1 MVFKSLEL
9 SGFKSFAEKTTL
21 VFEPGVT
28 AIVGPNGSGKSN
40 IADAIK
46 WVLGE
51 QSARELRGGHMEDLI
66 FNGTDGRAPL
76 NVAEVSLTFDNSDQ
90 RLALDYAE
98 VTVTRRLYRSGESEY
113 LLNKTPVRLKDIT
126 ELLMGTGIGTSAY
139 SLFEQG
145 KMDQLI
151 QARPEERRAIFE
163 EAAGITKF
171 KTQKREALRKL
182 EQTEA
187 NLLRLSDVIGEVRR
201 QLQAL
206 ERQVRKAEVYR
217 TQWERLK
224 TLEVQL
230 ARRDLARFRA
240 ERQSREQDT
249 ARLREDEAERQQAAR
264 AADEALARRRQALE
278 QVDRRYADAR
288 AEAMAIA
295 HAVEMARRQI
305 QTHQERVADGLRRR
319 DEAGREIEQ
328 LRQSLA
334 QADDQLATL
343 QRALDATETERQT
356 FQQHLAAAQQQI
368 TECETAIGRAQQ
380 TIRERRG
387 AVVEAAAGAS
397 RARNEWVTV
406 SAQLH
411 TAQARVQRL
420 ELEEARVAQERAPLA
435 PQADALAQTVAD
447 ARRQAESAESARA
460 QGQCTLA
467 EARDRLQQAERLVV
481 ESRQALAVLQ
491 SRCEVL
497 QGMVASQE
505 GLSSGVK
512 ALLEAFRRQALA
524 GDGVLGL
531 LADALQVEPGC
542 EQAVE
547 AALGDWAQAL
557 VVEDWAAAARVLAY
571 LQTTNTGRATVLV
584 RAALG
589 SSAAEAS
596 DPSVA
601 PVPGSEPILARVRAD
616 AAWQPLVERLFE
628 RTYVVSDLATA
639 LEFQRAA
646 IVPVRFVTR
655 SGERVTATSVTG
667 GSGLALDQALVG
679 RHQRLTQLA
688 AEVSAAQEQAQTA
701 HQQQADAAEQ
711 TRALSSAIESQEH
724 ETRAQQE
731 TLAQHQRRQ
740 EALAQQLHRLD
751 EETTLL
757 QTEQQEA
764 RQSLAEQQSQE
775 ADARGR
781 QTEAEQALAQHES
794 AIADAQAQT
803 DTCSRAREQSV
814 VALTQA
820 QAQLASVDQVRA
832 GRQQSLGLLTQSR
845 EQMAQTLAA
854 REQEVTTLAAREQE
868 LTHACVV
875 LEQEVS
881 THTQRQAAD
890 EQALQQ
896 VAAQRETLAA
906 AIAEE
911 MEQAQAAGRALE
923 QIRQQLH
930 EQEMAAAQLA
940 YHQQA
945 LTDRLRERY
954 QVELD
959 ALDRG
964 LTPEGQTPSALAPEP
979 NWPAITQE
987 VEILRRKLEGIGPV
1001 SLASLDESREL
1012 QERLTFLTNQQ
1023 QDLQKAKDNLH
1034 EAITKINRTTRT
1046 QFKETFQRIQSE
1058 FQTTFKT
1065 LFGGG
1070 EARLVLLDEEDLL
1083 ESGIEIVAR
1092 PPGKTAQAISLL
1104 SGGEKALTSIALL
1117 FAIFRIKPSP
1127 FCVLDEID
1135 APLDEA
1141 NVDRFTRALKEFLQ
1155 HSQFI
1160 IITHNKKT
1168 ITMADV
1174 MYGITMEEQG
1184 ISKIVSV
1191 KFSDRNETAAAPAAP
1206 SGTTTSA

>member
-66 FNGTDGRAPL
+66 FNGTDGRPPL
-76 NVAEVSLTFDNSDQ
+76 NVAEVSLTFDNADK
-90 RLALDYAE
+90 RLPIDYTE

-113 LLNKTPVRLKDIT
+113 LLNKTQVRLKDIT

-187 NLLRLSDVIGEVRR
+187 NLLRLADVVGEVRR
-201 QLQAL
+201 QLSAL
-206 ERQVRKAEVYR
+206 ERQVRKAEQYR

-224 TLEVQL
+224 TLEVTLAQREL
-230 ARRDLARFRA
+230 ARLHG
-240 ERQSREQDT
+240 ERGQREQDAAGIRAEET
-249 ARLREDEAERQQAAR
+249 QRQAEAHAAE
-264 AADEALARRRQALE
+264 EALARRRQELE
-278 QVDRRYADAR
+278 TVDRRYADAR
-288 AEAMAIA
+288 AEAMAVA

-305 QTHQERVADGLRRR
+305 QTNQERVAEGVRRR
-319 DEAGREIEQ
+319 DEAGREIET

-334 QADDQLATL
+334 QADEQVAAL
-343 QRALDATETERQT
+343 QRALDATETDRQA
-356 FQQHLAAAQQQI
+356 FQAALTAAQQQT
-368 TECETAIGRAQQ
+368 TECETVISRAQQ
-380 TIRERRG
+380 AVRERRG
-387 AVVEAAAGAS
+387 AVVEAAASAS
-397 RARNEWVTV
+397 RARNELAKA

-411 TAQARVQRL
+411 TAQARAQRL
-420 ELEEARVAQERAPLA
+420 ALEQGRVAQEREPLT
-435 PQADALAQTVAD
+435 PQAAVLEQTVAA
-447 ARRQAESAESARA
+447 ARRQVEQTEQERY
-460 QGQCTLA
+460 QRQLTLA
-467 EARDRLQQAERLVV
+467 EARDRVEQTERLVV
-481 ESRQALAVLQ
+481 ESQQTLMVLQ
-491 SRCEVL
+491 SRYDVL
-497 QGMVASQE
+497 QGLVESHE
-505 GLSSGVK
+505 GMASGVK
-512 ALLEAFRRQALA
+512 ALLDGLRQQALA

-531 LADALQVEPGC
+531 LADALQVEPGY

-557 VVEDWAAAARVLAY
+557 VVDDWDAAARLLQY
-571 LQTTNTGRATVLV
+571 LQTTAGGRATVLV
-584 RAALG
+584 RAASASAAGG
-589 SSAAEAS
+589 SSSA
-596 DPSVA
+596 DPGPYE
-601 PVPGSEPILARVRAD
+601 PVLARVRAD
-616 AAWQPLVERLFE
+616 AAWQPLVERLLE
-628 RTYVVSDLATA
+628 RTYVVSDVKTA

-655 SGERVTATSVTG
+655 QGERVTATSVTG
-667 GSGLALDQALVG
+667 GSGGSSDQALVG
-679 RHQRLTQLA
+679 RRQRITQLA
-688 AEVSAAQEQAQTA
+688 ADLSAAREQAQA
-701 HQQQADAAEQ
+701 AQQQAAAAAEQ
-711 TRALSSAIESQEH
+711 ERTLSATIEQQEH
-724 ETRAQQE
+724 SARAQRE
-731 TLAQHQRRQ
+731 TLAQVQRQQ
-740 EALAQQLHRLD
+740 EAAAQTLRQLDD
-751 EETTLL
+751 EAALL
-757 QTEQQEA
+757 QTELEEA
-764 RQSLAEQQSQE
+764 RQSLAEQQQQE
-775 ADARGR
+775 TA
-781 QTEAEQALAQHES
+781 
-794 AIADAQAQT
+794 
-803 DTCSRAREQSV
+803 AREQQTHAEQLLEQHEQAIVAAQSQIETCSHAREQHV
-814 VALTQA
+814 VAMTQA
-820 QAQLASVDQVRA
+820 QAQLASVDQVHT
-832 GRQQSLGLLTQSR
+832 GRQQSLDFFTQSR
-845 EQMAQTLAA
+845 EQTAQTLAA
-854 REQEVTTLAAREQE
+854 REQELTTLAAREQE
-868 LTHACVV
+868 LTQACVV
-875 LEQEVS
+875 LEQDVS
-881 THTQRQAAD
+881 THAQRQASE

-896 VAAQRETLAA
+896 VAAQRETLAL
-906 AIAEE
+906 AITQDT
-911 MEQAQAAGRALE
+911 EQAQQASHALE
-923 QIRQQLH
+923 TIRQRLH
-930 EQEMAAAQLA
+930 EHELAVAQLG
-940 YHQQA
+940 YQQESVV
-945 LTDRLRERY
+945 TRLRQVY
-954 QVELD
+954 QVE
-959 ALDRG
+959 LDRG
-964 LTPEGQTPSALAPEP
+964 LTPEGQTPSEVPAEQDWTAL
-979 NWPAITQE
+979 TQE
-987 VEILRRKLEGIGPV
+987 CEMLRRKLEGIGPV

-1012 QERLTFLTNQQ
+1012 QERLTFLTSQQ
-1023 QDLQKAKDNLH
+1023 ADLQKAKDDLH

-1046 QFKETFQRIQSE
+1046 QFKETFQQIQQE
-1058 FQTTFKT
+1058 FQTTFKI

-1083 ESGIEIVAR
+1083 ESGIEIIAR

-1135 APLDEA
+1135 ASLDEA
-1141 NVDRFTRALKEFLQ
+1141 NIDRFTRALKEFLQ

-1191 KFSDRNETAAAPAAP
+1191 KFHDSTTESAPAP
-1206 SGTTTSA
+1206 TS